1 MIGWQIERQ
10 RGSAREFHALDPT
23 LVDHRSAWVLEVEAP
38 ALALGSSQP
47 ESDVDAGVARQMG
60 VDTFRR
66 RSGGGAV
73 FLAPQSCVW
82 IDIILPVRDP
92 LWRDD
97 VSLAPLWLGEVWA
110 ATLQEIGVLE
120 PRMHQGPM
128 VRPALAPV
136 VCFAGLAPGEVTA
149 QLGTGDGTR
158 GKSVGISQRR
168 TRSVARFQTIALLD
182 WDLELHR
189 QLLAPG
195 IGHVDGAGDA
205 ASIRVR
211 PAAGV
216 GAGALTEAF
225 LDQLDR
231 LG

>member
-10 RGSAREFHALDPT
+10 RGSAREFHAFDPT
-23 LVDHRSAWVLEVEAP
+23 LVDHRTAWVLEVEAP

-47 ESDVDAGVARQMG
+47 ETDVDAAAARRLG

-73 FLAPQSCVW
+73 FMAPQSCVW
-82 IDIILPVRDP
+82 IDIIVPAGDP
-92 LWRDD
+92 LWHED

-110 ATLQEIGVLE
+110 ATLRQVGVAE
-120 PRMHQGPM
+120 PRIHAGPM

-149 QLGTGDGTR
+149 PLGAGDGVE
-158 GKSVGISQRR
+158 GKTVGISQRR

-182 WDLELHR
+182 WDLELHQ

-195 IGHVDGAGDA
+195 IARVNGAGDA
-205 ASIRVR
+205 ASMHVR
-211 PAAGV
+211 PVVGV
-216 GAGALTEAF
+216 GADLLVGAF
-225 LDQLDR
+225 LDQLTGAD
-231 LG
+231 